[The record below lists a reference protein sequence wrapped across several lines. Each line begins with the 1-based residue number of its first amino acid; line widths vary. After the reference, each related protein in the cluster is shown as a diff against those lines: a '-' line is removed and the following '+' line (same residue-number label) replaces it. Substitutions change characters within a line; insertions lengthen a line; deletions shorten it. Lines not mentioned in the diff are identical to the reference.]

1 MAYNSGTGV
10 LGSLVW
16 AWTSLANWCAWMSN
30 KLCGLRTISF
40 QLLTSCRKHGFYFLR
55 PNQQREAR
63 VMGDFFLKTYVGL
76 HSKFTGFCPFKLF
89 HWSPKLHLLAHM
101 VLGLEASPR
110 NPLVDAVWMDE
121 NLIGQVLRLARK
133 THCRT
138 THISVLYRYTA
149 GSATI
154 SATNDFWLQFS
165 LPGRSE
171 SCFTWSFQTCCPD
184 LSLCI
189 HVHLTIQHTR
199 MSRITRISRM
209 SRITRMSS
217 HACHACIM
225 HVTNE
230 RKRNRKA
237 KRKRNVNFKK
247 CMHACMHACM
257 TSNTLKNMH
266 ACMIWKTLCFFSL
279 GLSIPCGSDVFA
291 LCCWCFSA
299 PEAEI
304 VKGG

>member
-1 MAYNSGTGV
+1 MCMDVKQA
-10 LGSLVW
+10 VW
-16 AWTSLANWCAWMSN
+16 AANN
-30 KLCGLRTISF
+30 FF

-76 HSKFTGFCPFKLF
+76 HSKFTGCCPFKLF
-89 HWSPKLHLLAHM
+89 HCRPKLHLLAHM

-121 NLIGQVLRLARK
+121 NFIGQVLRLARK

-171 SCFTWSFQTCCPD
+171 SCFT
-184 LSLCI
+184 
-189 HVHLTIQHTR
+189 
-199 MSRITRISRM
+199 
-209 SRITRMSS
+209 
-217 HACHACIM
+217 
-225 HVTNE
+225 
-230 RKRNRKA
+230 
-237 KRKRNVNFKK
+237 
-247 CMHACMHACM
+247 
-257 TSNTLKNMH
+257 
-266 ACMIWKTLCFFSL
+266 
-279 GLSIPCGSDVFA
+279 
-291 LCCWCFSA
+291 
-299 PEAEI
+299 
-304 VKGG
+304 